1 MFGNAFVIQKLVD
14 DENGN
19 NSSVVKNEDLF
30 GRNNKGNTPLHEAA
44 RFGRA
49 SVVETLLRKQES
61 LVRERNNSGETPVY
75 VAATC
80 GHEDVFNHLIA
91 KVDRDWEIMTRGTD
105 NSNVLQAAVVGEH
118 YGLAMSILE
127 LFPELAQNH
136 DKEGRTAL
144 YLLAKKSKSFRSGSF
159 YSPHNYMAGS
169 LILSVHLLTILI
181 YSCGR
186 TKRIYDEKQKHAFA
200 LQLGQRLVKEE
211 REWSRYLEDHMG
223 SPIVEATK
231 RGIIEL
237 VNEILR
243 KFPEAAYSFDKNN
256 NNNDEEE
263 NILRIAVE
271 QKNWNM
277 YILLKSK
284 VELMRDGMLVG
295 DVDKHGNTI
304 LHLAAKLGTT
314 SSTLV
319 QRGHLYQM
327 VWDVCWFKQVSYD
340 SPPHLGYLQN
350 SNGETAA
357 EAFMKE
363 HSETREKAEKAVKY
377 MNNGL
382 MLISTLIGSVNYAAL
397 LTPPGGLP
405 SRQGRS

>member
-1 MFGNAFVIQKLVD
+1 
-14 DENGN
+14 
-19 NSSVVKNEDLF
+19 
-30 GRNNKGNTPLHEAA
+30 
-44 RFGRA
+44 
-49 SVVETLLRKQES
+49 
-61 LVRERNNSGETPVY
+61 
-75 VAATC
+75 
-80 GHEDVFNHLIA
+80 
-91 KVDRDWEIMTRGTD
+91 
-105 NSNVLQAAVVGEH
+105 
-118 YGLAMSILE
+118 
-127 LFPELAQNH
+127 
-136 DKEGRTAL
+136 
-144 YLLAKKSKSFRSGSF
+144 
-159 YSPHNYMAGS
+159 
-169 LILSVHLLTILI
+169 
-181 YSCGR
+181 
-186 TKRIYDEKQKHAFA
+186 
-200 LQLGQRLVKEE
+200 
-211 REWSRYLEDHMG
+211 MG

-237 VNEILR
+237 VNEILK

-304 LHLAAKLGTT
+304 LHLAAKLGTL

-327 VWDVCWFKQVSYD
+327 MWAVCWFKQVSYD
-340 SPPHLGYLQN
+340 SPPHLEYLQN

-382 MLISTLIGSVNYAAL
+382 MLITTLIGTVNYAAL
-397 LTPPGGLP
+397 LTPPGGYRQDKEDPLYGRPVFLTEEMRTYSFLVSGGLVASFVAFSTMLSIQSCPFRSRDFYLDLP
-405 SRQGRS
+405 LRLFFAMNSMFLSVVFTALSSISTGLPP